1 MKSKKAIIRC
11 PIHGSISISQKELVL
26 VNSPFF
32 QRLRYISQLGFT
44 SFVFPGAVHTRF
56 SHSLGVMHLAGRV
69 YDQLTQNRY
78 HTLEDHYSKE
88 QLAYF
93 RRILR
98 FSALLHDV
106 GHPPFSHA
114 AESLLPDYSALDFPK
129 HLKQNRTGQS
139 THEDFSH
146 LMVYHLAHS
155 ASLLSMEEAEDV
167 IGILS
172 KNQQPS
178 ERMNDAAGNPM
189 IYPLLCQLINGEID
203 VDRMDYLLRDSYYA
217 GVPYGKFDLE
227 RLISSFSCCLEENLN
242 RYLLAIDGEGV
253 PSYEIFLLA
262 RIHMFYQIYFHKS
275 LGAYRHYLKKA
286 FQENEITLQIDG
298 SLEEFLNLTETALL
312 EEFRQKRDHK
322 WSGRIFNRVPA
333 KNLIRVQDGE
343 EKKLD
348 QLQVVKKLLEEKGI
362 ETIISYSSNQYSS
375 QIQNRKN
382 DQETILVIDEAF
394 GSRTILPLA
403 EKTALLGEVEKQI
416 EITQLYVHRE
426 DYDQAI
432 VAIQKQLR
440 VGSKI
445 TQAFPISV

>member
-1 MKSKKAIIRC
+1 MKPKNAIIRC
-11 PIHGSISISQKELVL
+11 PIHGSISVTPRELAL
-26 VNSPFF
+26 INSPYF

-78 HTLEDHYSKE
+78 HTLADHYSKT
-88 QLAYF
+88 QLNYF

-98 FSALLHDV
+98 FSALLHDM

-114 AESLLPDYSALDFPK
+114 AESLLPDLAALDFPAP
-129 HLKQNRTGQS
+129 LKGKREGQA

-146 LMVYHLAHS
+146 LLVYHLAHT
-155 ASLLSMEEAEDV
+155 ASLLSMDEAVDV

-172 KNQQPS
+172 KNRQPS
-178 ERMNDAAGNPM
+178 ERMNDTSGNPM

-227 RLISSFSCCLEENLN
+227 RLISSFSCWVEEDLN
-242 RYLLAIDGEGV
+242 CYLLAIDGEGV

-286 FQENEITLQIDG
+286 FEENEILLEIDS
-298 SLEEFLNLTETALL
+298 SLEGFLNLTETALL
-312 EEFRQKRDHK
+312 EEFRRKKDRK
-322 WSGRIFNRVPA
+322 WSGRIFNRIPA

-343 EKKLD
+343 
-348 QLQVVKKLLEEKGI
+348 VKKLAQLNAVKSLLDEKGI
-362 ETIISYSSNQYSS
+362 ETILSCSSNQYSS
-375 QIQNRKN
+375 QIRNRKN

-394 GSRTILPLA
+394 GNRTILPLA
-403 EKTALLGEVEKQI
+403 EKSSLLGETEKMI

-426 DYDQAI
+426 DYESAI
-432 VAIQKQLR
+432 AAIQKQFRDSSL
-440 VGSKI
+440 
-445 TQAFPISV
+445 FL

>member
-1 MKSKKAIIRC
+1 MKSKQAIIRC
-11 PIHGSISISQKELVL
+11 PIHGSISVSQRELVL
-26 VNSPFF
+26 INSPFF

-69 YDQLTQNRY
+69 YDQLTLNRS
-78 HTLEDHYSKE
+78 HTLEDHYSSE
-88 QLAYF
+88 QLVYF
-93 RRILR
+93 RQILR

-114 AESLLPDYSALDFPK
+114 AESLLPEYAALDFPAT
-129 HLKQNRTGQS
+129 LKQHQDRQA

-146 LMVYHLAHS
+146 LLVYHLAHS
-155 ASLLSMEEAEDV
+155 ASLLSMDEAVDI

-172 KNQQPS
+172 KNQRPS
-178 ERMNDAAGNPM
+178 KRMNDVDGNPM

-227 RLISSFSCCLEENLN
+227 RLISSFSCCEEQNLN

-262 RIHMFYQIYFHKS
+262 RVHMFYQIYFHKS

-286 FQENEITLQIDG
+286 FQEDEIKLQIDG
-298 SLEEFLNLTETALL
+298 SLEGFMDLTETALL
-312 EEFRQKRDHK
+312 EQFRLKKDRK
-322 WSGRIFNRVPA
+322 WSGRIFNRIPA
-333 KNLIRVQDGE
+333 KNLIRVQAGE
-343 EKKLD
+343 SKKLT
-348 QLQVVKKLLEEKGI
+348 QLRAVKKLLEEKGI

-375 QIQNRKN
+375 QVRNRKN
-382 DQETILVIDEAF
+382 DPETILVIDEAF
-394 GSRTILPLA
+394 GSQTILPLA
-403 EKTALLGEVEKQI
+403 EKSSLLGETEKQI

-426 DYDQAI
+426 
-432 VAIQKQLR
+432 
-440 VGSKI
+440 
-445 TQAFPISV
+445 